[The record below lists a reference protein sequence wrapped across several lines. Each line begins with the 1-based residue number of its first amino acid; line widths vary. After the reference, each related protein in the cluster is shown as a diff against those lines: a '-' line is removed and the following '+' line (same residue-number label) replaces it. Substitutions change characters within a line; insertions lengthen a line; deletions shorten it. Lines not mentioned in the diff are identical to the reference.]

1 MKNKNFITLLVI
13 SIVLFI
19 VLISVVISFYKTPK
33 KVKLEKM
40 DGGSITLTYT
50 DSFSGIQLL
59 KVEPVNDSV
68 GMKFDSADKF
78 FDFSVNTSMEQAN
91 KINYEISIKKDSKE
105 STTLDENIRI
115 YLEKE
120 NNSKYVSVFGPE
132 TYTPL
137 TKKTNI
143 GTKSGYMVIYSGEV
157 MKNGTENYRL
167 RVWLSDKAKYD
178 KTAAQNIT
186 MNVSISAKAS

>member
-1 MKNKNFITLLVI
+1 
-13 SIVLFI
+13 
-19 VLISVVISFYKTPK
+19 
-33 KVKLEKM
+33 M

-178 KTAAQNIT
+178 NTAAQNIT

>member
-137 TKKTNI
+137 TKKTSI

>member
-78 FDFSVNTSMEQAN
+78 FDFSVNTTMKESN
-91 KINYEISIKKDSKE
+91 KINYEISIKKDSNE

>member
-1 MKNKNFITLLVI
+1 MKNKNFITIFGI
-13 SIVLFI
+13 SLILFVVLMT
-19 VLISVVISFYKTPK
+19 VVISFFKTPK
-33 KVKLEKM
+33 EVKLEKL

-50 DSFSGIQLL
+50 DTFNGIQLL

-78 FDFSVNTSMEQAN
+78 FDFSVNTTMKESN
-91 KINYEISIKKDSKE
+91 KINYEISIKKDSNE

-143 GTKSGYMVIYSGEV
+143 GTKSGYMVIYSGEK
-157 MKNGTENYRL
+157 MKSGTDNFRL
-167 RVWLSDKAKYD
+167 RVWLYDKAQFD

-186 MNVSISAKAS
+186 MNVSVSAKAS

>member
-19 VLISVVISFYKTPK
+19 VLISVVISFYNTSK

-143 GTKSGYMVIYSGEV
+143 GT
-157 MKNGTENYRL
+157 
-167 RVWLSDKAKYD
+167 
-178 KTAAQNIT
+178 
-186 MNVSISAKAS
+186 

>member
-78 FDFSVNTSMEQAN
+78 FDLSVNTSMEQAN

>member
-78 FDFSVNTSMEQAN
+78 FDFSVNTTMKESN
-91 KINYEISIKKDSKE
+91 KINYEISIKKDSNE
-105 STTLDENIRI
+105 STTLDENIRV
-115 YLEKE
+115 YLEKID
-120 NNSKYVSVFGPE
+120 NNKNTPVFGPE
-132 TYTPL
+132 TYKPI
-137 TKKTNI
+137 TKKTSI
-143 GTKSGYMVIYSGEV
+143 GTKSGYMVIYSGEK
-157 MKNGTENYRL
+157 MKSGTDNFRL
-167 RVWLSDKAKYD
+167 RVWLYDKAQFD

-186 MNVSISAKAS
+186 MNVNISAKAS

>member
-143 GTKSGYMVIYSGEV
+143 GTKSEYMVIYSGEV

>member
-1 MKNKNFITLLVI
+1 MKNKNFITIFGI
-13 SIVLFI
+13 SLILFVVLMT
-19 VLISVVISFYKTPK
+19 VVISFFKTPK
-33 KVKLEKM
+33 EVKLEKL

-50 DSFSGIQLL
+50 DTFNGIQLL
-59 KVEPVNDSV
+59 QAEPVSDTT